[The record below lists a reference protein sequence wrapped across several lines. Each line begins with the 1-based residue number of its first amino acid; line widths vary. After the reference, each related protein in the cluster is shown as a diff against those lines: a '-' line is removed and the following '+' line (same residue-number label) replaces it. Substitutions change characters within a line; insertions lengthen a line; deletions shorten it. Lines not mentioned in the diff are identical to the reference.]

1 MKLIFLHEDKQTILQ
16 VHINFDG
23 HGQACPNTKDNKFAK
38 SLQYVKKK
46 VKDEVD
52 LLRRWTSKVF
62 YKLILS
68 FVKVIANHA

>member
-1 MKLIFLHEDKQTILQ
+1 MKLIFLHADKQTILQ
-16 VHINFDG
+16 VDIINFDA

-52 LLRRWTSKVF
+52 LLRR
-62 YKLILS
+62 
-68 FVKVIANHA
+68 

>member
-1 MKLIFLHEDKQTILQ
+1 MKLIFLHADKQTILQ
-16 VHINFDG
+16 VDIINFDG

-52 LLRRWTSKVF
+52 LLRR
-62 YKLILS
+62 
-68 FVKVIANHA
+68 